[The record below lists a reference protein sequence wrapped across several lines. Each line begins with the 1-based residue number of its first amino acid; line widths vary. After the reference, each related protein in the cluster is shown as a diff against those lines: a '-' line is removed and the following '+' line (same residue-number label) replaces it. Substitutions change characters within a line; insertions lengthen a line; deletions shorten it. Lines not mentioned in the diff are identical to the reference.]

1 MLRYC
6 AYDTQKAK
14 RTAEESV
21 TSKRKRRRRRRR
33 RRRRGTTFSGA
44 SSKGVPYATGWNPGF
59 L

>member
-1 MLRYC
+1 M
-6 AYDTQKAK
+6 THK
-14 RTAEESV
+14 
-21 TSKRKRRRRRRR
+21 RRRRR